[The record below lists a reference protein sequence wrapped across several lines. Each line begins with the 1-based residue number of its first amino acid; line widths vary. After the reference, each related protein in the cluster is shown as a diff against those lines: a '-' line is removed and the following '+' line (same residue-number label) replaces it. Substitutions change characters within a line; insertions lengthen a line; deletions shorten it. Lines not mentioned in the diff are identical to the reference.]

1 MKTIEKLEQ
10 AKQQNANLKEWGI
23 NRTFYWAYRIALTT
37 NNETIDF
44 EDVIW
49 DQDVEEIIKHCKEFN
64 IKKITISSSYSGV
77 IQTIGL
83 FEDNGCKVTGMK
95 KVKSQHTDFYTQ
107 EYKIINA
114 IEIEIY

>member
-1 MKTIEKLEQ
+1 MKKIEKLEQ
-10 AKQQNANLKEWGI
+10 AKQQKADLKEWGI
-23 NRTFYWAYRIALTT
+23 NRTFYWAYKVSADV

-49 DQDVEEIIKHCKEFN
+49 DKDVEEIIKHCKEFG
-64 IKKITISSSYSGV
+64 IKVITVSSGYSGV
-77 IQTIGL
+77 IQTLGL
-83 FEDNGCKVTGMK
+83 FEDKGCKVIGMK

-114 IEIEIY
+114 IEIEIH